1 MRVYAEGFLRGLIAG
16 MGLGGVDRRNA
27 EWAIDVLC
35 EGGETEESSQQDER
49 VSEFWCAACGGTYQG
64 ASKTFPDTC
73 SFCLHNFDEQ
83 DGDNE
88 ESKSQD
94 GDVGMTF
101 LTIGPA
107 VPTATSPCPAWP
119 SDPAEFLPDV
129 PF

>member
-49 VSEFWCAACGGTYQG
+49 VSRFWCAACGGTYQG

-73 SFCLHNFDEQ
+73 SFCLHNFEEQ
-83 DGDNE
+83 DE

-119 SDPAEFLPDV
+119 SDPAEFLSDV